1 MTDAERREIGNDRFR
16 LGESKVAIK
25 LQAISSAR
33 NVSASGHDSR
43 NHTTDD
49 AGSVPR
55 FSVSALTD
63 PLA

>member
-1 MTDAERREIGNDRFR
+1 MTDAERREIGNDRFS

-25 LQAISSAR
+25 LQAVSSAR

-55 FSVSALTD
+55 FSVSAIT
-63 PLA
+63 PSLA